1 MVDYIR
7 AEFYKLFHRRYF
19 YLALLFLFG
28 CAALLVAGWAF
39 TNSNGNTVDFN
50 SGGSMAILL
59 LSVGLYAPVIVGDLV
74 FSEQYK
80 ANTMKNEGSFG
91 LPRSRIYLG
100 KLLVSVIVGV
110 VAAVA
115 VLAFYELLCWLF
127 LLPSAPGEVEQ
138 VLRMV
143 GYGILVALPQWLG
156 MLAGNMMLSVLLR
169 STTLAAFL
177 SIGVI
182 VLPQTLF
189 KLLGLLI
196 NDVFAKAAE
205 WMPTAIVEAVQ
216 SHMFDWS
223 FLAGSVIAGAV
234 WFVAATAV
242 GLAVFQRREIS

>member
-1 MVDYIR
+1 
-7 AEFYKLFHRRYF
+7 
-19 YLALLFLFG
+19 
-28 CAALLVAGWAF
+28 
-39 TNSNGNTVDFN
+39 
-50 SGGSMAILL
+50 
-59 LSVGLYAPVIVGDLV
+59 
-74 FSEQYK
+74 
-80 ANTMKNEGSFG
+80 
-91 LPRSRIYLG
+91 
-100 KLLVSVIVGV
+100 
-110 VAAVA
+110 
-115 VLAFYELLCWLF
+115 
-127 LLPSAPGEVEQ
+127 
-138 VLRMV
+138 MV

-156 MLAGNMMLSVLLR
+156 MLAVNMMLSFLLR

-196 NDVFAKAAE
+196 NDVFAKVAE